1 VSTRIVIVTGPP
13 ASGKSTLAVRLATD
27 LALPSITKDGIKET
41 LLDEAGAVGVE
52 ESQRL
57 GRSAWAVLWH
67 VLEAELAAA
76 RSVLI
81 EGNFSAEYGNERFTL
96 LAQRFAFA
104 PIQIHCFAPVEVLYE
119 RYEARI
125 GDRHPGHTDAE
136 RLPGLREVLDPDL
149 YLLALPGP
157 LLRVETSSFEQID
170 YAGLRAT
177 IDEHLQKGNV

>member
-1 VSTRIVIVTGPP
+1 MIVTGPP
-13 ASGKSTLAVRLATD
+13 ASGKSTLASRLAND
-27 LALPSITKDGIKET
+27 LELPSITKDGIKET

-52 ESQRL
+52 ESKRL

-81 EGNFSAEYGNERFTL
+81 EGNFSAGHSDAH
-96 LAQRFAFA
+96 LARLAERFAFTTF
-104 PIQIHCFAPVEVLYE
+104 QIHCFAPVQVLYE

-125 GDRHPGHTDAE
+125 ADRHPGHTDAE
-136 RLPGLREVLDPDL
+136 RLPGLREALEPDL

-157 LLRVETSSFEQID
+157 LIRLDTSSFDEID
-170 YAGLRAT
+170 YEGLR
-177 IDEHLQKGNV
+177 ENLCGHLRKASP